1 MLEAGKCRH
10 RGKLKRALT
19 MREQRA
25 SQGVGAGGAKALRQN
40 SFGNHTQP
48 QQDQRKRVQDKRSRQ
63 REQSHRSKSLG
74 AGLRRSPGQLE
85 GWGEEKGTA
94 DLRPPQALA
103 ACLPAGSHALGPAR
117 PALWLLSSPV
127 RGPLCP
133 AWTWSWW
140 GVATACRW

>member
-1 MLEAGKCRH
+1 METTHNPSRTKGK
-10 RGKLKRALT
+10 
-19 MREQRA
+19 
-25 SQGVGAGGAKALRQN
+25 GAGHKKKSKG
-40 SFGNHTQP
+40 TQP
-48 QQDQRKRVQDKRSRQ
+48 QVK
-63 REQSHRSKSLG
+63 
-74 AGLRRSPGQLE
+74 GLACRAEEEPRALE

-103 ACLPAGSHALGPAR
+103 ACLPAGSRALGPAR